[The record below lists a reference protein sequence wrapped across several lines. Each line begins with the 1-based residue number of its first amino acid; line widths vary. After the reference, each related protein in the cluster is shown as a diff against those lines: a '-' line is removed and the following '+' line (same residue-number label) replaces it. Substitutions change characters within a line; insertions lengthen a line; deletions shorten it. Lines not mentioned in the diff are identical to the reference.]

1 MIYDSKI
8 EKVALALLAMQ
19 RYSWEQGVT
28 MQAFMELGKKEVL
41 VLLAKEAAY
50 RDLPDGRVAAIG
62 VMESVTDACSTG
74 EALKTAYEISSDAD
88 IKSAYDA
95 LLKWALEDAP
105 RSKEGILYH
114 VVEGRE
120 FWVDSFYMLPP
131 FLAAAG
137 YYEEALQQIDG
148 YWKCLYNPQAKLMS
162 HIWDEESKIYKRA
175 DFWGVGNGW
184 AIAGLA
190 RVIDLLPADME
201 EARRLL
207 IERVITLIES
217 TSTYIREDGLFH
229 DVLDDPNS
237 FIETN
242 FSQMLAYGIYRGVKS
257 GWLDKK
263 WLSVADKC
271 REVVERKVD
280 EYGLVQDV
288 CGAPEFNSAGV
299 APEGQAFYLLMH
311 AAYDKLNSKE

>member
-1 MIYDSKI
+1 MNNNSKL
-8 EKVALALLAMQ
+8 EKVSLALLAMQ

-28 MQAFMELGKKEVL
+28 MQAFMELDKTYI
-41 VLLAKEAAY
+41 LLALAKATAY
-50 RDLPDGRVAAIG
+50 RALPDGRVAAIG

-74 EALKTAYEISSDAD
+74 EALKVAYEISGDEE
-88 IKSAYDA
+88 IGVAYNS

-105 RSKEGILYH
+105 RDKDGILYH

-137 YYEEALQQIDG
+137 HVDEALRQING
-148 YWKCLYNPQAKLMS
+148 YWKYLYNPETNLMS
-162 HIWDEESKIYKRA
+162 HIWDEDTNSHRRA
-175 DFWGVGNGW
+175 AFWGVGNGW

-190 RVIDLLPADME
+190 RVIDLLPSKMSDE
-201 EARRLL
+201 RQLL
-207 IERVITLIES
+207 IERATILIKS
-217 TSTYIREDGLFH
+217 TSDYLREDGLSH
-229 DVLDDPNS
+229 DVLDDPSS
-237 FIETN
+237 FVETN
-242 FSQMLAYGIYRGVKS
+242 FSQMLAYGIYRGIKS
-257 GWLDKK
+257 GWLSDN

-271 REVVERKVD
+271 REAVELKVD
-280 EYGLVQDV
+280 EYGIVQDV

-311 AAYDKLNSKE
+311 AAYNNLNDK